1 MTDEASLPLLLS
13 INFYLFVFAKLL
25 CYLEEFFIMTLSQC
39 SSTETLKDP
48 RVTTQSVDSSPNLSP
63 RDEKD
68 ITVPSTPAESI
79 NLESQAPAPPPYH
92 VFPRSRKLQLVCIVS
107 LAAIFSPLS
116 SNIYFPALSD
126 ISQVSQTQKRSKEL
140 QPNTITGA

>member
-1 MTDEASLPLLLS
+1 
-13 INFYLFVFAKLL
+13 
-25 CYLEEFFIMTLSQC
+25 MTLSQC

-79 NLESQAPAPPPYH
+79 NLESQTPAPPPYH

-116 SNIYFPALSD
+116 SNIYFPALSE
-126 ISQVSQTQKRSKEL
+126 ISKVSLSSQHLSRVLQT
-140 QPNTITGA
+140 NIVTGAQCVHVSSHFDCHNIHDCPRPCS